1 MRVREGRAI
10 ILMCLINYI
19 MKINY
24 ILIRAV
30 NLLAMCFMFYLCQT
44 KHAESDVQIINIP
57 VKSIETSV
65 VLSEIADNV
74 DYIPL
79 ETNDTTILD
88 RITRIID
95 KEGYLYVS
103 DSHSVYKFDYQGKL
117 YAKIGKEGRGPNDYK
132 SISDFQLASDESVW
146 ILSKGNKCLYNYG
159 WNGGLNRRIELKYWA
174 SKICL
179 LDDSTLLLYTGNEKS
194 ADNSYQL
201 LLLDIETNSAISHF
215 LPIDDKKSKY
225 VHVLFD
231 NCFNRENDS
240 IYFYNVFCDTVYSL
254 VQNRL
259 MPQYYFNLAN
269 KNIPNSFYDAKYRDV
284 RDFFQHLLKNEYAYG
299 INFFMKSANYSLMS
313 YYYGGECYMSLI
325 SNRDGSSKIGNRICA
340 DLSLFNYPI
349 LLNDQPIF
357 SSSNREIVIPLIP
370 DDIME
375 YAENTLN
382 KDEQSILRE
391 RISYSGSDQNVVL
404 LKIKVK

>member
-1 MRVREGRAI
+1 MY
-10 ILMCLINYI
+10 LINYI
-19 MKINY
+19 MRINY

-30 NLLAMCFMFYLCQT
+30 NLLAMCFMFFSCQ
-44 KHAESDVQIINIP
+44 KKQAESDTLVINIP
-57 VKSIETSV
+57 VESIEASLA
-65 VLSEIADNV
+65 LSEIADNV
-74 DYIPL
+74 DCISL
-79 ETNDTTILD
+79 ETNDTSILD
-88 RITRIID
+88 RINRIID

-103 DSHSVYKFDYQGKL
+103 DRHSVYQFDYKGKL
-117 YAKIGKEGRGPNDYK
+117 YAKISKKGSGPNDYK
-132 SISDFQLASDESVW
+132 SITDFQLASDESVW
-146 ILSKGNKCLYNYG
+146 ILSRGNKCLYNYG
-159 WNGGLNRRIELKYWA
+159 WNGILNRRIELKYWA

-179 LDDSTLLLYTGNEKS
+179 LDDSTLLLYAGNEKS
-194 ADNSYQL
+194 VDNYYQL
-201 LLLDIETNSAISHF
+201 LLLDIETNSIISHF

-225 VHVLFD
+225 VHVLSD

-240 IYFYNVFCDTVYSL
+240 TYFYNVFCDTLYSL
-254 VQNRL
+254 VKNRL
-259 MPQYYFNLAN
+259 VPQYYFNLAN
-269 KNIPNSFYDAKYRDV
+269 KNIPNSFYDAEYSDV
-284 RDFFQHLLKNEYAYG
+284 WDFFQHLLKNEYAYG

-325 SNRDGSSKIGNRICA
+325 SNHDGNSKIGNRICA

-357 SSSNREIVIPLIP
+357 SSSNREIIIPLIP

-375 YAENTLN
+375 YAENTLD
-382 KDEQSILRE
+382 KDELSILRE

>member
-1 MRVREGRAI
+1 
-10 ILMCLINYI
+10 
-19 MKINY
+19 
-24 ILIRAV
+24 
-30 NLLAMCFMFYLCQT
+30 MFFSCQ
-44 KHAESDVQIINIP
+44 KKQAESDTLVINIP
-57 VKSIETSV
+57 VESIEASLA
-65 VLSEIADNV
+65 LSEIADNV
-74 DYIPL
+74 DCISL
-79 ETNDTTILD
+79 ETNDTSILD
-88 RITRIID
+88 RINRIID

-103 DSHSVYKFDYQGKL
+103 DRHSVYQFDYKGKL
-117 YAKIGKEGRGPNDYK
+117 YAKISKKGSGPNDYK

-146 ILSKGNKCLYNYG
+146 ILSRGNKCLYNYG
-159 WNGGLNRRIELKYWA
+159 WNGILNRRIELKNWA

-194 ADNSYQL
+194 VDNSYQL
-201 LLLDIETNSAISHF
+201 LLLDIETNSVISHF

-225 VHVLFD
+225 VHVLSD

-240 IYFYNVFCDTVYSL
+240 TYFYNVFCDTVYSL
-254 VQNRL
+254 VKNRL

-269 KNIPNSFYDAKYRDV
+269 KNIPNSFYDAEYRDV

-299 INFFMKSANYSLMS
+299 INFFMKSVNYSLMS

-325 SNRDGSSKIGNRICA
+325 SNHDGSSKTGNRICA

-357 SSSNREIVIPLIP
+357 SSSNREIIIPLIP

-382 KDEQSILRE
+382 KDELSILRE

>member
-1 MRVREGRAI
+1 MY
-10 ILMCLINYI
+10 LINYI
-19 MKINY
+19 MRINY
-24 ILIRAV
+24 IVFRTV
-30 NLLAMCFMFYLCQT
+30 NLLAMCFVFYSCQ
-44 KHAESDVQIINIP
+44 KKQVESDVQIINIP
-57 VKSIETSV
+57 IESIDASV
-65 VLSEIADNV
+65 SLSELADNV
-74 DYIPL
+74 ECIPL

-103 DSHSVYKFDYQGKL
+103 DRHSVYQFDYKGKL
-117 YAKIGKEGRGPNDYK
+117 HAKISKKGSGPNDYK
-132 SISDFQLASDESVW
+132 SITDFQLVSDESVW

-159 WNGGLNRRIELKYWA
+159 WNGVLNRRIELKYWA

-179 LDDSTLLLYTGNEKS
+179 LDDSTLLLYAGNEKS
-194 ADNSYQL
+194 VDNSYQL
-201 LLLDIETNSAISHF
+201 LLLDIETNSVISHF

-225 VHVLFD
+225 VHVLSD

-240 IYFYNVFCDTVYSL
+240 TYFYNVFCDTLYSL

-259 MPQYYFNLAN
+259 VPQYYFNLAN
-269 KNIPNSFYDAKYRDV
+269 KNIPNSFYDAEYSDV

-325 SNRDGSSKIGNRICA
+325 SNHDGNSKIGNRICT

-357 SSSNREIVIPLIP
+357 SSSNREIIIPLIP

-375 YAENTLN
+375 YAENTLD
-382 KDEQSILRE
+382 KDELSILRE